1 MGKNVGKVISKNL
14 SGKYS
19 QKLIDH
25 VKQSATGAPKIF
37 SKRIIRKTA
46 KANGD
51 VIGNKTAD
59 RIIKVSRSSLENN
72 SEIIT
77 NNMKK
82 K

>member
-25 VKQSATGAPKIF
+25 VKQSATGTPKIS
-37 SKRIIRKTA
+37 SKRIIQKTA

-59 RIIKVSRSSLENN
+59 RTIKVSRSSLENN
-72 SEIIT
+72 SETI
-77 NNMKK
+77 KK
-82 K
+82 